1 MTHSIIS
8 VHTCGISSL
17 LRSVNFIL
25 LTLLDHLILRESSP
39 HHMQPQTFTLTVC
52 QSVTVI
58 LSLCIQMRH
67 AYACGNYF
75 LLSFYRHIEQ
85 HKI

>member
-1 MTHSIIS
+1 MY
-8 VHTCGISSL
+8 TCGISSL

-25 LTLLDHLILRESSP
+25 LTLLDHLILRESLSHP
-39 HHMQPQTFTLTVC
+39 SHAAQTFTLTVC

-58 LSLCIQMRH
+58 LSLYTQIR
-67 AYACGNYF
+67 YACACGKYF